1 MGQPGD
7 PNANTP
13 EGVAHGEPD
22 SMSGE
27 VIDPNPN
34 MNAPA
39 HLEGAESEAL
49 MEAEV
54 DQLLE
59 VEDGATRKWLVSR
72 GPWVLESNCKSLG
85 SAALPRKG
93 MLDHSPC
100 HHYPRPSPQR
110 LLGRTV
116 RRPSTQ
122 DANHPSTR
130 LWRGFGAGAVGHA
143 ATKSGRRNP
152 YLPSV

>member
-1 MGQPGD
+1 MLR
-7 PNANTP
+7 
-13 EGVAHGEPD
+13 
-22 SMSGE
+22 
-27 VIDPNPN
+27 
-34 MNAPA
+34 A

-59 VEDGATRKWLVSR
+59 VEKDGATRKRLVSR
-72 GPWVLESNCKSLG
+72 GPWVLESNYKSLG

-93 MLDHSPC
+93 TLYHSPC

-110 LLGRTV
+110 LLSRTV

-122 DANHPSTR
+122 DASHPSTR
-130 LWRGFGAGAVGHA
+130 IWRGFGAGAVRHA